1 MNPAST
7 AVALLACCAANAW
20 GQNPPPAQVTASPA
34 SSTWSFSAAVYTYLV
49 PDDSNYAQ
57 PTLTADRDRLHLE
70 ARYNYENLET
80 ASVWV
85 GYNFAGGDTLT
96 WDLTP
101 MLGAAFGDTDGIAP
115 GYKGSLGWRKF
126 EFYSEG
132 AFVFA
137 RESADSYLYNWSEL
151 TFAPVEAFRFGLVT
165 ERTRIYQTDRNIQR
179 GLLLGGS
186 FKQLDVTGYLFNLD
200 DDGPTIVLAITL
212 AF

>member
-1 MNPAST
+1 MRLVFFL
-7 AVALLACCAANAW
+7 VALLS
-20 GQNPPPAQVTASPA
+20 VTP
-34 SSTWSFSAAVYTYLV
+34 SAAFAQAASAVTEWEFEASLYNYFLPEESDFLV
-49 PDDSNYAQ
+49 SAFA
-57 PTLTADRDRLHLE
+57 ADRGWLHLE
-70 ARYNYENLET
+70 ARFNSEALDT
-80 ASVWV
+80 GSVWI
-85 GYNFAGGDTLT
+85 GYNFDGGDTVT

-137 RESADSYLYNWSEL
+137 RESSDSYLYNWSEL

-165 ERTRIYQTDRNIQR
+165 ERTRVYQTERDIQR
-179 GLLLGGS
+179 GLLVGGS

-200 DDGPTIVLAITL
+200 DDGPTIVLAIVL

>member
-1 MNPAST
+1 MRLVFFLA
-7 AVALLACCAANAW
+7 ALLS
-20 GQNPPPAQVTASPA
+20 VTP
-34 SSTWSFSAAVYTYLV
+34 SAAFAQAASAVTEWEFEASLYNYFLPEESDFLV
-49 PDDSNYAQ
+49 SAFA
-57 PTLTADRDRLHLE
+57 ADRGWLHLE
-70 ARYNYENLET
+70 ARFNSEALDT
-80 ASVWV
+80 GSAWI
-85 GYNFAGGDTLT
+85 GYNFDGGDTVT

-115 GYKGSLGWRKF
+115 GYKGSVGWRKF

-137 RESADSYLYNWSEL
+137 RESSDSYLYNWSEL

-165 ERTRIYQTDRNIQR
+165 ERTRVYQTERDIQR
-179 GLLLGGS
+179 GLLVGGS